1 MAEAKPRHNDDD
13 SGNRRL
19 TRTKAK
25 VEATESRRLTRAKN
39 QKDKVINQAQGK
51 VLPRET
57 GANILTAFS
66 NIHYGKVTKFRKITE
81 KFSQRFIFWMPTLH
95 KSNNDENQFQ

>member
-39 QKDKVINQAQGK
+39 QKDKVINSQ
-51 VLPRET
+51 VL
-57 GANILTAFS
+57 
-66 NIHYGKVTKFRKITE
+66 
-81 KFSQRFIFWMPTLH
+81 IFWRMIIGQNLPWII
-95 KSNNDENQFQ
+95 KDAKEVSRSSKK